1 MTILPFHAPA
11 DVAAAAPRVAA
22 HFAGG
27 GLLGYPTETV
37 YGLGSPPTDEAVI
50 ALARLKGRREG
61 KPFLLL
67 VSGREM
73 AQLYGLVF
81 TRAAQRLADHYWPGP
96 LTLVLA
102 GGEGQLPDTLRGPEG
117 GIAVRWTSHANTA
130 RLVEL
135 LGHPITSTSANRP
148 GEPTAAGPTAI
159 ADQFAEAVGHGTL
172 LLLDGGTIGSPPP
185 STVVDCTQPAPRLVR
200 SGAIPP
206 QELRA
211 VIGRLA
217 P

>member
-1 MTILPFHAPA
+1 MTILPFRAPA
-11 DVAAAAPRVAA
+11 DVEAAVPLVAE

-37 YGLGSPPTDEAVI
+37 YGLGSTPTDGAVA

-67 VSGREM
+67 VAGRDM
-73 AQLYGLVF
+73 AQRNGLVF
-81 TRAAQRLADHYWPGP
+81 TGAAQRLADHFWPGP

-102 GGEGQLPDTLRGPEG
+102 GGEGQLPETLRGPEG

-130 RLVEL
+130 LLVER

-159 ADQFAEAVGHGTL
+159 ADQFREDVRRGHL
-172 LLLDGGTIGSPPP
+172 LVLDGGTIGSPPP
-185 STVVDCTQPAPRLVR
+185 STVVDCTLSAPRLIR
-200 SGAIPP
+200 AGAIPP
-206 QELRA
+206 SEIRA
-211 VIGRLA
+211 VIGSLA

>member
-1 MTILPFHAPA
+1 MTILPFRAPA
-11 DVAAAAPRVAA
+11 DVEAAVPRVAA

-37 YGLGSPPTDEAVI
+37 YGLGSTPTDDAVA

-67 VSGREM
+67 VAGRDM
-73 AQLYGLVF
+73 AQRNGLLF
-81 TRAAQRLADHYWPGP
+81 SGAAQRLADHFWPGP

-102 GGEGQLPDTLRGPEG
+102 GGEGKLPDTLRGPEG
-117 GIAVRWTSHANTA
+117 GIAVRWTSHATTA
-130 RLVEL
+130 LLVER

-159 ADQFAEAVGHGTL
+159 ADQFREEVRRGEL
-172 LLLDGGTIGSPPP
+172 LILDGGTIGSPPP
-185 STVVDCTQPAPRLVR
+185 STVVDCTLPAPRLIR
-200 SGAIPP
+200 AGAIPVP
-206 QELRA
+206 EIRN
-211 VIGRLA
+211 VIGSLA